1 MLDEVLIFRKSGIV
15 LWRHSWVPIKGS
27 PVNELIQQVLLEVCA
42 HTINRLW
49 LVQRLTVAHARTRAG
64 ARGHRQ

>member
-27 PVNELIQQVLLEVCA
+27 PVNQLIQQVLLEVRACA
-42 HTINRLW
+42 PNASGSCR
-49 LVQRLTVAHARTRAG
+49 RAW
-64 ARGHRQ
+64 RNC